1 MSNTLVVVDVQ
12 NDFCEGGSL
21 AVTGGT
27 AVASAVRD
35 VIDGGSYDLVVAT
48 ADHHIDPGG
57 HFSDE
62 PDYVD
67 SWPRHCVAG
76 TPGAELKEP
85 LRDALFHAVFR
96 KGQYDAGYSG
106 FGGTDADGS
115 VLADW
120 LRERDV
126 SAIDVCG
133 IATDYC
139 VRATA
144 VDGASNGFDVTV
156 LRELTA
162 AVAPDNLPTVI
173 GELESSGVT
182 VR

>member
-1 MSNTLVVVDVQ
+1 MTGTLVVVDVQ

-21 AVTGGT
+21 AVDGGT

-35 VIDGGSYDLVVAT
+35 LVTRGEYDVVIAT

-76 TPGAELKEP
+76 TPGVELKTP
-85 LRDALFHAVFR
+85 LEESMFDDVFR

-106 FGGTDADGS
+106 FGGVGRAGAG
-115 VLADW
+115 LADW
-120 LRERDV
+120 LRVRDIA
-126 SAIDVCG
+126 AIDVCG
-133 IATDYC
+133 IATDFC

-144 VDGASNGFDVTV
+144 LDGAREGFDVTV
-156 LRELTA
+156 LRSLSA
-162 AVAPDNLPTVI
+162 AVSADNLPGTLR
-173 GELESSGVT
+173 EFEEAGVS
-182 VR
+182 VA